1 MTSLTI
7 QMARWL
13 KKEAVWRYVG
23 FVSTILGLLCYGL
36 SSSFNSL
43 FGEWSLLKI
52 FLYSVF
58 SLFICLWSLFPKV
71 WQYSTSLR
79 LKAHLAFLVLTIT
92 SVYSY
97 FADKVVNRKPDAYSL
112 ISSAAF
118 AIVSLSLSRQTEC
131 GFEVDFLYFFLG
143 CLIVQLLKIKLALVI
158 VGVGFSYA
166 LIILRSSLYTTPYQN
181 LGVQDEHSVVID
193 VNSLRTDNASIMPQ
207 LMTCIRALPQG
218 NSNVTNMLSKLVK
231 EYLEDNSKPVVI
243 DSNFVID
250 ALPWGKIND
259 LRKTIKLVIGVGFAQ
274 ECYEVYCN
282 WRRESLK
289 ECLINL
295 LGLPEINVEKSR
307 LLAFEDYILRRRI
320 KAIQVALRTLIPSE
334 RRLCDS
340 VFEGFSSLADLCFT
354 DICRGTLMS

>member
-23 FVSTILGLLCYGL
+23 FVSTIVGLLCYGL

-131 GFEVDFLYFFLG
+131 
-143 CLIVQLLKIKLALVI
+143 
-158 VGVGFSYA
+158 
-166 LIILRSSLYTTPYQN
+166 
-181 LGVQDEHSVVID
+181 
-193 VNSLRTDNASIMPQ
+193 
-207 LMTCIRALPQG
+207 
-218 NSNVTNMLSKLVK
+218 
-231 EYLEDNSKPVVI
+231 
-243 DSNFVID
+243 
-250 ALPWGKIND
+250 
-259 LRKTIKLVIGVGFAQ
+259 
-274 ECYEVYCN
+274 
-282 WRRESLK
+282 
-289 ECLINL
+289 
-295 LGLPEINVEKSR
+295 
-307 LLAFEDYILRRRI
+307 
-320 KAIQVALRTLIPSE
+320 
-334 RRLCDS
+334 
-340 VFEGFSSLADLCFT
+340 
-354 DICRGTLMS
+354 

>member
-23 FVSTILGLLCYGL
+23 FVSTIVGLLCYGL

-58 SLFICLWSLFPKV
+58 SLFICLSSLFPKV

-79 LKAHLAFLVLTIT
+79 LKAHLAFLVLTVT

-118 AIVSLSLSRQTEC
+118 AIGDGLEKEC
-131 GFEVDFLYFFLG
+131 CD
-143 CLIVQLLKIKLALVI
+143 
-158 VGVGFSYA
+158 
-166 LIILRSSLYTTPYQN
+166 
-181 LGVQDEHSVVID
+181 
-193 VNSLRTDNASIMPQ
+193 
-207 LMTCIRALPQG
+207 
-218 NSNVTNMLSKLVK
+218 
-231 EYLEDNSKPVVI
+231 
-243 DSNFVID
+243 
-250 ALPWGKIND
+250 
-259 LRKTIKLVIGVGFAQ
+259 
-274 ECYEVYCN
+274 VYCN
-282 WRRESLK
+282 WQRESLE

-295 LGLPEINVEKSR
+295 FEMQEINVKQKWEEKQ
-307 LLAFEDYILRRRI
+307 LEEYIIRRWI
-320 KAIQVALRTLIPSE
+320 KALKVIGMRKYSRSTTQGFCLTE
-334 RRLCDS
+334 S
-340 VFEGFSSLADLCFT
+340 VRDC
-354 DICRGTLMS
+354 